1 MLKRLGEKLK
11 GHPIFE
17 NCFDEVE
24 IQRAERENVSD
35 IDAITTYGGATP
47 NINLKETLSKL
58 QPTSALILIQYTKS
72 T

>member
-47 NINLKETLSKL
+47 NINLKQTLSNKEDL
-58 QPTSALILIQYTKS
+58 PN
-72 T
+72 